1 MAKKRKKKQQEIEQ
15 KWFAMLFKFIGKDKD
30 KNKDE
35 QRD

>member
-30 KNKDE
+30 KNKDD
-35 QRD
+35 Q